1 MHPLESML
9 ASYPYLLADGAM
21 GTMLMDA
28 GLERGDVPESW
39 NSLHPDRVRAIHRG
53 YIEAGSQ
60 IILTNTFG
68 CNCYRLQRRGIQGR
82 VAELNRAAA
91 QLVRAEADIAPHKV
105 VVAGSIGPTGE
116 MLQPLGTL
124 SYEDA
129 KAAFAEQAAA
139 LAEGGVE
146 VLWVETMSDLEEV
159 RAAVEGARSV
169 SDLPLVVTMTFDTKG
184 RTMMGVKPVRALEM
198 IRQFK
203 PVALGANCGKGPDE
217 LEATIQDMHTADTSM
232 VLVAK
237 ANAGLPELVDGE
249 IVYRA
254 TPEVMADYAVR
265 VYGLGARIIGACCGS
280 TPKHIQA
287 MAEAL
292 KAHTPS

>member
-1 MHPLESML
+1 MHPLKSLL
-9 ASYPYLLADGAM
+9 ASNPYLLADGAM

-28 GLERGDVPESW
+28 GLERGDVPEAW

-53 YIEAGSQ
+53 YIDAGSQ

-68 CNCYRLQRRGIQGR
+68 GNRYRLQRRGLQDR
-82 VAELNRAAA
+82 TAELNRAAA
-91 QLVRAEADIAPHKV
+91 QLGCAEADVAPHKV

-116 MLQPLGTL
+116 MLKPFGTL
-124 SYEDA
+124 SFEDV

-139 LAEGGVE
+139 LAEGGVD
-146 VLWVETMSDLEEV
+146 VLWVETMSDLEEL
-159 RAAVEGARSV
+159 RGAVEGARSV
-169 SDLPLVVTMTFDTKG
+169 SNLPLVATMTFDTKG
-184 RTMMGVKPVRALEM
+184 RTMMGVKPVQALET
-198 IRQFK
+198 IRQFN

-217 LEATIQDMHTADTSM
+217 LEATIQDMHAADASI

-237 ANAGLPELVDGE
+237 ANAGLPEFVKGE

-254 TPEVMADYAVR
+254 TPEVMAGYAVR
-265 VYGLGARIIGACCGS
+265 VFDLGARIIGGCCGN

-292 KAHTPS
+292 RAHLA